1 MTPALKKR
9 RERAERQ
16 RSLREQQETIL
27 RSLNK
32 QEADADN
39 VLLKNSQSG
48 GELDKWQNNNQVS
61 RTPSRQDILMNAV
74 NMIES
79 ECDKEGILQ
88 QLSRENTVKDLTQKL
103 SQNIAL
109 SPSDE
114 KVARLGDM
122 SGLISKAMEGL
133 TKSKSKS
140 DLKVR
145 TPNNE

>member
-32 QEADADN
+32 QEADAEN
-39 VLLKNSQSG
+39 VLKNSQS

-61 RTPSRQDILMNAV
+61 RTPSRQDMLMNAV

-79 ECDKEGILQ
+79 ECEKEGILQ

-103 SQNIAL
+103 SNQNIVL

-140 DLKVR
+140 DLKVQ
-145 TPNNE
+145 